1 MYMIK
6 KIYCI
11 LFILVIIMAIALYFS
26 KAFSIYEEQDEESK
40 RQNNAKPF
48 TPITS
53 PGALL

>member
-1 MYMIK
+1 
-6 KIYCI
+6 
-11 LFILVIIMAIALYFS
+11 MAIALYFS